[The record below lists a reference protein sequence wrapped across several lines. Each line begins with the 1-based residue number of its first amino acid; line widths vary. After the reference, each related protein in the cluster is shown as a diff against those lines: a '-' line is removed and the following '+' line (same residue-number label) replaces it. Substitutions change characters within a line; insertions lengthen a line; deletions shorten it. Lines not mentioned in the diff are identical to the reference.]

1 MVHKVST
8 PRVKKHQAWKRE
20 RRDMA
25 RALADDLEWFDEQS
39 HQPDGS
45 IITRTTWSMSKEN
58 AAILAEWCAARHF
71 TIEDFLGDVH
81 AEAKAKAAR
90 IIRQR
95 KTK

>member
-1 MVHKVST
+1 MLRKVST

-25 RALADDLEWFDEQS
+25 RALADDLDWKDEHSQ
-39 HQPDGS
+39 QPDGS
-45 IITRTTWSMSKEN
+45 IITRTTWSMTKEN
-58 AAILAEWCAARHF
+58 AALLAEWCASKGF
-71 TIEDFLGDVH
+71 GVEDFLGDVH

-95 KTK
+95 KAK